1 MKTDFSFKL
10 VAAAVLT
17 GVFLALF
24 HSARGV
30 ETVRPANP
38 AAVTATV
45 PAHS

>member
-10 VAAAVLT
+10 VAAAVLA

-30 ETVRPANP
+30 ETVLPAKP
-38 AAVTATV
+38 AAVTTTV